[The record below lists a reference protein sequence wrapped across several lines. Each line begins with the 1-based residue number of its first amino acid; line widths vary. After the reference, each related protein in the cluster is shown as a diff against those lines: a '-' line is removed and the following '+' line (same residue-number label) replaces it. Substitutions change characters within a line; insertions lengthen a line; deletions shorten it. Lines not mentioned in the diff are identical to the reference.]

1 LKANRLRLTTAALAA
16 AAALGG
22 NALAEDID
30 LFTSPA
36 GGGTAPNILIML
48 DNSANWNRNDQAWPL
63 GKQGEGELRALYTIL
78 GDAAVNESVNMG
90 LMMFSSSNSP
100 EDSAYVRFHVR
111 NMTPANKQAFRDL
124 IGDAACPPATNGLT
138 GKKNCI
144 LRDFSSSSG
153 AAGNA
158 GNNSGEM
165 TNSAST
171 RYSGAM
177 FEIFK
182 YFGGYTDPPR
192 AFLDEPGSPVS
203 STKFGPAFFST
214 RDLKFD
220 PGAYDGSNYVSPID
234 INNSCAKNF
243 VIFIGNGYP
252 SQEAS
257 TTYLSGINGD
267 PTVPPPIGTA
277 KVIAANWAK
286 YLFTTDVSPQ
296 PGRQNV
302 YTYTIN
308 VFNAKE
314 EIPQT
319 TLMKAMAKY
328 GGGRYFEANSEDE
341 IIQALREIIIEIQSV
356 NSVFASASLPIN
368 ATNRSQNENQ
378 VFIGMFRPDSN
389 AKPMWYGNLKEY
401 RIALFGGDAR
411 LADAEGKE
419 AIAASTG
426 FLQACAVSD
435 HTTPSGI
442 YWDWSA
448 DSHGT
453 CGTVANS
460 AMSDYPD
467 GGVVEKGG
475 AAEVLRKGNDP
486 SATAPFTVN
495 RSMYTCAASCG
506 SMVDF
511 TSGTVTAARV
521 GAADAIEH
529 ANIINFTRGMDV
541 NNENAASSDL
551 NAASIIEPR
560 ASIHGDI
567 AHSRPLPVNF
577 GGSRGVEIFYGA
589 NDGTFKAVK
598 GEGGVELW
606 SFVAPEHHGRLKRL
620 YANTPPINYPPPS
633 GVVGGQPKD
642 YFFDGASGL
651 LQNIDNSRV
660 WIFPTM
666 RRGGRMIYA
675 FDITS
680 PTPALMWARGCPNL
694 GNDTGCSAGYDG
706 IGQTWSAANV
716 AYIKGQGPDD
726 DPTPHI
732 IMGGG
737 YDSCLDT
744 DAATTTC
751 TASAK
756 GRKLYVIN
764 AATGSIVASFATGAP
779 VAADVTLID
788 RDFDGMVD
796 HAYVADA
803 LGSVYR
809 VDFSDPTTFATL
821 PSGSWSITK
830 MAETSSG
837 NRKFL
842 FGPAALAVGSK
853 VYLALGSGDRE
864 RPLITNYPYTT
875 PVMNRFYSFI
885 DDFSGTALDLNGAS
899 MENFSADTDCDSILG
914 TGKRGWFMDLAAGTG
929 EQTVTS
935 AVIFG
940 GTVFFSTNRPTPTVP
955 GSCGTNLGEARGY
968 AVNLLNASGVIGTGK
983 LCGGNRSGV
992 FTGGGIPPSPVVG
1005 VVPITQPDGSVK
1017 PTNVLIGGVN
1027 LDTGAGSPIGAQEP
1041 DVPITQLRTRLYWY
1055 PHGDR

>member
-1 LKANRLRLTTAALAA
+1 MKANLLRITTAALAA
-16 AAALGG
+16 ALAIGGAAR
-22 NALAEDID
+22 AEDID
-30 LFTSPA
+30 LFTAPA
-36 GGGTAPNILIML
+36 GGGTAPNILIVL
-48 DNSANWNRNDQAWPL
+48 DNSSNWNRNDQAWPL

-111 NMTPANKQAFRDL
+111 NMTSANRQAFRDL
-124 IGDAACPPATNGLT
+124 IGTAACPPANNSVT

-153 AAGNA
+153 QAGNA

-192 AFLDEPGSPVS
+192 AFLDQPGSPVS
-203 STKFGPAFFST
+203 STRFGPAFFST

-220 PGAYDGSNYVSPID
+220 PSAYSGSDYVSPLTAA
-234 INNSCAKNF
+234 NSCAKNF

-252 SQEAS
+252 SNEAS

-286 YLFTTDVSPQ
+286 YLFTTDVSAF

-328 GGGRYFEANSEDE
+328 GGGRYFAAKNEDQ

-378 VFIGMFRPDSN
+378 VFIGMFRPDPN

-401 RIALFGGDAR
+401 KVALFGGDAK

-442 YWDWSA
+442 YWDWSP

-460 AMSDYPD
+460 TMSDYPD

-475 AAEVLRKGNDP
+475 AAEVLRKGNNP
-486 SATAPFTVN
+486 SAAAPFTVN
-495 RSMYTCAASCG
+495 RNIYTCAASCG
-506 SMVDF
+506 SLVDF
-511 TSGTVTAARV
+511 TTGNVAATRV
-521 GAADAIEH
+521 GAADATEH
-529 ANIINFTRGMDV
+529 ANIINFTRGLDV
-541 NNENAASSDL
+541 NNENSASSDV
-551 NAASIIEPR
+551 NAASTTEPR
-560 ASIHGDI
+560 PSIHGDI

-577 GGSRGVEIFYGA
+577 GGARGVEIFYGA

-598 GEGGVELW
+598 GDGANEIW
-606 SFVAPEHHGRLKRL
+606 SFVAPEHHGKLKRL

-633 GVVGGQPKD
+633 GVVGGQAKD
-642 YFFDGASGL
+642 YFFDGSSGL
-651 LQNIDNSRV
+651 LQNIDNSKV

-666 RRGGRMIYA
+666 RRGGRMLYA
-675 FDITS
+675 FDITTT
-680 PTPALMWARGCPNL
+680 TPALLWARGCPNM

-706 IGQTWSAANV
+706 MGQTWSGANV
-716 AYIKGQGPDD
+716 AYIKGFNGGD
-726 DPTPHI
+726 DPVI

-737 YDSCLDT
+737 YDGCLDT
-744 DAATTTC
+744 DSAVTTC
-751 TASAK
+751 AGSAK
-756 GRKLYVIN
+756 GRKVYVIN
-764 AATGSIVASFATGAP
+764 AATGAIIGTPFQTDAP
-779 VAADVTLID
+779 VPADVTLID
-788 RDFDGMVD
+788 RDFDGKVD
-796 HAYVADA
+796 HAYAADA
-803 LGSVYR
+803 LGSLYR
-809 VDFSDPTTFATL
+809 IDFSDPSTFAAL
-821 PSGSWSITK
+821 DPASWTITK
-830 MAETSSG
+830 VASTTTG

-885 DDFSGTALDLNGAS
+885 DTFSNTTVDLDGAA
-899 MENFSADTDCDSILG
+899 MDNFSAATDCNSVLG
-914 TGKRGWFMDLAAGTG
+914 AGKRGWFMDLAAGTG

-940 GTVFFSTNRPTPTVP
+940 GTVFFSTNRPTPALP
-955 GSCGTNLGEARGY
+955 GSCGTNLGQARGY
-968 AVNLLNASGVIGTGK
+968 AVNLLNASGVIGTGQ
-983 LCGGNRSGV
+983 LCGGDRSGI

-1005 VVPITQPDGSVK
+1005 IVPIVQPDGTTK
-1017 PTNVLIGGVN
+1017 PTNVLIGGIN
-1027 LDTGAGSPIGAQEP
+1027 LDTGSGSPIGAQEP
-1041 DVPITQLRTRLYWY
+1041 KVPIRQLRTRLYWY